1 MTDTPRLWD
10 RRADETPKSYAAFL
24 AYVALGARRSVR
36 EAAHQNHI
44 KTTSTG
50 EISSVDDTTVRTWLG
65 WSARHKWVSRSLARD
80 EWIARTSD
88 DQIVSN
94 VTACKLALTTRAL
107 DYLTANDGADFLR
120 AARALSL
127 HFPPIQRVAD
137 VSERIED
144 LSDIPDADIERMK
157 AIRDARAREK
167 RTDKFG
173 GIMAPCSRASGWP
186 HSPKTTSC
194 AARRSSSPTDGATPG
209 LQPSRTSKRH
219 RDRGHQYRPAAPVSP
234 HGMESRTRPA
244 GTPCRDPGH
253 GTVRPA
259 ATAQRRLTFLT
270 MSNFGVKNAR
280 CLHPS
285 YVRA

>member
-44 KTTSTG
+44 KTISTG
-50 EISSVDDTTVRTWLG
+50 EISSVEDTTVRTWLG

-144 LSDIPDADIERMK
+144 LSDIPDADIARMK
-157 AIRDARAREK
+157 AIRDAASPAKVVAGTVFSRRIIDARPDNAE
-167 RTDKFG
+167 
-173 GIMAPCSRASGWP
+173 
-186 HSPKTTSC
+186 
-194 AARRSSSPTDGATPG
+194 
-209 LQPSRTSKRH
+209 
-219 RDRGHQYRPAAPVSP
+219 DRGA
-234 HGMESRTRPA
+234 SRSK
-244 GTPCRDPGH
+244 TPQAIP
-253 GTVRPA
+253 
-259 ATAQRRLTFLT
+259 
-270 MSNFGVKNAR
+270 
-280 CLHPS
+280 
-285 YVRA
+285 